1 MEKHKKIES
10 EINFKSLL
18 KNPIRLFSLVYVYF
32 FTIALAIGV
41 YYVHNLDAISFN
53 TVPGTALDTLNIER
67 EIETKVGGIKP
78 AMDLN
83 LVTQPNPEFIAKG
96 KELYI
101 PICGSCHGDE
111 GKGDGVA
118 SIALNPKPRNFH
130 SSEGWTNGRTFF
142 DIYKSVN
149 DGVAG
154 TGMDAYEFISP
165 EDRVAIIHYIRTMAD
180 YPEVTLAEVNDKLD
194 ATYNLSAGIID
205 PYNIPIQK
213 SISLITDENQKN
225 IDLTIVIT
233 DKIKNDDIDN
243 AKLLKE
249 NVLDIE
255 KVVYTYIT
263 NLNMKDYNE
272 FVTKLKSDPIALG
285 FRASVVNLMDKD
297 LRKIYSYLKLFSNQ
311 EKS

>member
-32 FTIALAIGV
+32 FTIALAIGI
-41 YYVHNLDAISFN
+41 YYVNNLDAISFN

-101 PICGSCHGDE
+101 PTCGSCHGDE

-118 SIALNPKPRNFH
+118 SVALNPKPRNFH
-130 SSEGWTNGRTFF
+130 STEGWTNGRTFY

-149 DGVAG
+149 DGVTG
-154 TGMDAYEFISP
+154 TGMAAYEFISP

-180 YPEVTLAEVNDKLD
+180 YPEVTIAEVNDKLD

-205 PYNIPIQK
+205 PNHIPIKK
-213 SISLITDENQKN
+213 SISLFTDENQKN
-225 IDLTIVIT
+225 IELSIEIS
-233 DKIKNDDIDN
+233 DKIKMDSLKTADLI
-243 AKLLKE
+243 KE
-249 NVLDIE
+249 NALDIE
-255 KVVYTYIT
+255 KVVYNYIT
-263 NLNMKDYNE
+263 KLNNEDYSN
-272 FVTKLKSDPIALG
+272 FILKLNSDPVSLG
-285 FRASVVNLMDKD
+285 FRASVVNLMDSD
-297 LRKIYSYLKLFSNQ
+297 LKSIYSYLKKVSG
-311 EKS
+311 